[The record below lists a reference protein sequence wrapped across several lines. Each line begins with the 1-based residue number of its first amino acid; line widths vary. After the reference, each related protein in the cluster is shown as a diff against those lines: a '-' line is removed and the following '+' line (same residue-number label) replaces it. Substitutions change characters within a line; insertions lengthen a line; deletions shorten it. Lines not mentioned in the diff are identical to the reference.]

1 MSAGDVIPRYRD
13 VLRLPH
19 AARVFSA
26 ALLGRLSFAMV
37 SLALLLTVQRNTG
50 SFAAAGVA
58 TGVFGLGNVVVSPAR
73 ARWVDRRGY
82 RVALP
87 WLVTGY
93 SSLLVA
99 LAVVALVA
107 AVPAWLLVVLAGAA
121 GLCPPPLGAVMR
133 GMWAHLVVDPRGL
146 ARAYSLDS
154 VAEELLF
161 VAGPVLVGVAA
172 AVAHP
177 AFALLAAAAVAFV
190 GTFAMARGPVT
201 VEVRPVRQTG
211 EGSPDGPLRQRGF
224 RPLLLL
230 LFGVGVVLG
239 AVEIVVPAFAQD
251 HGRAATAGV
260 LLALLSV
267 GSAAGGLLYGRRDWV
282 LPLGARL
289 LLLTGGLTLVTAA
302 LAAAGGVLMLAGL
315 LLLAG
320 LFLAPSLIT
329 GYLLADALTAA
340 SVRTESSSWVSTAS
354 NAGAALAAAVAG
366 VLVDRAGT
374 STTFLVGAGLAAVCM
389 LLASSRA
396 GSMRSP
402 SR

>member
-1 MSAGDVIPRYRD
+1 M
-13 VLRLPH
+13 
-19 AARVFSA
+19 
-26 ALLGRLSFAMV
+26 
-37 SLALLLTVQRNTG
+37 
-50 SFAAAGVA
+50 
-58 TGVFGLGNVVVSPAR
+58 
-73 ARWVDRRGY
+73 
-82 RVALP
+82 
-87 WLVTGY
+87 
-93 SSLLVA
+93 
-99 LAVVALVA
+99 
-107 AVPAWLLVVLAGAA
+107 
-121 GLCPPPLGAVMR
+121 
-133 GMWAHLVVDPRGL
+133 
-146 ARAYSLDS
+146 
-154 VAEELLF
+154 
-161 VAGPVLVGVAA
+161 
-172 AVAHP
+172 
-177 AFALLAAAAVAFV
+177 
-190 GTFAMARGPVT
+190 
-201 VEVRPVRQTG
+201 
-211 EGSPDGPLRQRGF
+211 
-224 RPLLLL
+224 LL

-239 AVEIVVPAFAQD
+239 AVEIVVRAFAQD
-251 HGRAATAGV
+251 HGRAATAGL
-260 LLALLSV
+260 LLALLTV

-374 STTFLVGAGLAAVCM
+374 STTFLAGAGVAAVCM